1 MNSKLKSLR
10 LAAYRRMNFED
21 PEQDD
26 SVQSLHRMW
35 EESAEAVRYCTRCLN
50 NTASLSPNEEAEFLL
65 TILVCQQ
72 ATIRDYALLDQTIDR
87 AFNLLPR
94 ITDDRLRLH
103 LLVQLFAETEDETLL
118 PDIDLLVKDLISQDE
133 EDRYIL
139 QSYQLLKEYPTCF

>member
-35 EESAEAVRYCTRCLN
+35 DESAEAVRYCTRCLN
-50 NTASLSPNEEAEFLL
+50 NTASLSPNDEAEFLL

-94 ITDDRLRLH
+94 ITDVHLRLH
-103 LLVQLFAETEDETLL
+103 LLVQLFAETEDDTLL
-118 PDIDLLVKDLISQDE
+118 PDIDSLQKRFVPMDE
-133 EDRYIL
+133 EDKYFFQI
-139 QSYQLLKEYPTCF
+139 YCAK

>member
-35 EESAEAVRYCTRCLN
+35 DESAEAVRYCTRCLN
-50 NTASLSPNEEAEFLL
+50 NTASLSPNDEAEFLL

-103 LLVQLFAETEDETLL
+103 LLVQLFAETEDDAFHDDIETLL
-118 PDIDLLVKDLISQDE
+118 PVFLPFYE
-133 EDRYIL
+133 EDLYLL
-139 QSYQLLKEYPTCF
+139 QYYRGIVKVGS

>member
-35 EESAEAVRYCTRCLN
+35 DESAEAVRYCTRCLN
-50 NTASLSPNEEAEFLL
+50 NTASLSPNDEAEFLL

-103 LLVQLFAETEDETLL
+103 LLVQLFAETEDDTLL
-118 PDIDLLVKDLISQDE
+118 PDIDSLQKRFVPMDE
-133 EDRYIL
+133 EDKYFFRIYCA
-139 QSYQLLKEYPTCF
+139 K

>member
-10 LAAYRRMNFED
+10 FAAYRHMNFED

-35 EESAEAVRYCTRCLN
+35 DESAEAVRYCTRCLN
-50 NTASLSPNEEAEFLL
+50 NTASLSPNEEAEILL

-94 ITDDRLRLH
+94 ITDDHLRLH
-103 LLVQLFAETEDETLL
+103 LLVQLFAETEDDTLL
-118 PDIDLLVKDLISQDE
+118 PDIDSLHKCFVPMDE
-133 EDRYIL
+133 EDKYLTNISRI
-139 QSYQLLKEYPTCF
+139 